1 MLILNDVNIDFKR
14 RQHVICEKNIVEL
27 VPSACNRHM
36 HMFAYVN
43 YQSIYWDVQT
53 SRIEHST
60 DCTLVTCKDELCPVC
75 RLERL
80 RHPCPTGRKMW
91 AFERNKKI
99 CALCTQVRH
108 LQPRQLPRMEQRWQA
123 LSKDLLGQSGWG
135 CRSEMVRADV
145 EVICSQKTI
154 ILQVRRPVELPSRP
168 YPTFLEVL
176 GYFIAGCWQPHRCF
190 LI

>member
-1 MLILNDVNIDFKR
+1 MLISNDVNIDFKR
-14 RQHVICEKNIVEL
+14 RQHVICEKLIVEL

-43 YQSIYWDVQT
+43 YQSIYWDVRT
-53 SRIEHST
+53 SRIVHST
-60 DCTLVTCKDELCPVC
+60 DCTLVTCKDEICPVC

-80 RHPCPTGRKMW
+80 RHPRPTGRKIW

-108 LQPRQLPRMEQRWQA
+108 LQPRQLPRMEQRWQVWDGT
-123 LSKDLLGQSGWG
+123 SRY
-135 CRSEMVRADV
+135 CRSVQSED
-145 EVICSQKTI
+145 QF

-168 YPTFLEVL
+168 YLTFLEVL
-176 GYFIAGCWQPHRCF
+176 RNLSLVVDSHIDASWSKA
-190 LI
+190 